1 SPPAPMVIYLAGSIP
16 FQFSSNLSLNLAA
29 PTSGT
34 YKGILIDAPTDVASS
49 NACVHGKGN
58 NNLVNG
64 EIYFDFGSSTV
75 SLNGAVYAPQAH
87 LFLQDQGAAVTINS
101 DLDIGTLCQQ
111 SADVTI
117 AGQTNGNSP
126 TTRIG
131 LVE

>member
-1 SPPAPMVIYLAGSIP
+1 MVIYLSGSIP
-16 FQFSSNLSLNLAA
+16 FQFSNNLSLNLAA
-29 PTSGT
+29 PSSGI
-34 YKGILIDAPTDVASS
+34 YNGVLIDAPDDIASS
-49 NACVHGKGN
+49 NTCVTGKGN

-75 SLNGAVYAPQAH
+75 SLSGTVYAPKAH
-87 LFLQDQGAAVTINS
+87 LFLQDEGAAVTIDSN
-101 DLDIGTLCQQ
+101 LDIGTLCQQ

-117 AGQTNGNSP
+117 AGQTNGNAP